1 MVQTFA
7 RLFPPAPL
15 NQSAESA
22 IGFCGR
28 LQRLHSTGLCSLG
41 VVFDPHRPYLLS
53 LSLQRTCEFREAAKG
68 SNSKPSRVGQ

>member
-1 MVQTFA
+1 VVQTFA

-41 VVFDPHRPYLLS
+41 VVFDPHRPYQDLHK
-53 LSLQRTCEFREAAKG
+53 RKG
-68 SNSKPSRVGQ
+68 LASTRCSNHYL